1 MMTSPMGTAK
11 KFSLFAVITALAIGL
26 SGCYNVAGSV
36 RFSGTS
42 AEEATARVAFQGSIL
57 EERLSQGV
65 PIEITASGERDETN
79 RLNWLRNYFD
89 GFMDCCGNP
98 PWTMINYV
106 VVGGESG
113 TYAPVNGRQVLWNN
127 VPVAEGATFRTE
139 SFGGLNLSLFDDYVL
154 VRASMTLPVDRTG
167 EATGG
172 QFEVSYPDNWR
183 LVSSNGEP
191 TENKYTGEDAVFWS
205 GEPGERIDITA
216 AFQVYKQASDV
227 PQLLISPLVDA
238 NGNEIPNEPT
248 PQPESLADL
257 SMLSDIAL
265 GNEAS
270 AEGEWI
276 INSDGELELVGT
288 AVAETP
294 ESQGS
299 FLVGTAWGLL
309 GSGVLSALVVLIVM
323 ATRGRKLMAE
333 ANNAG

>member
-1 MMTSPMGTAK
+1 MKTSRMGAAK
-11 KFSLFAVITALAIGL
+11 KFSLFAVVTALAIGL
-26 SGCYNVAGSV
+26 SGCYNVAGEV

-42 AEEATARVAFQGSIL
+42 AEEATARVTFQGSIL

-65 PIEITASGERDETN
+65 PIEATASGERDETR
-79 RLNWLRNYFD
+79 RLEFLRNYFD

-98 PWTMINYV
+98 PWTMIHYA
-106 VVGGESG
+106 VVGGEPG
-113 TYAPVNGRQVLWNN
+113 TYSPPNGRIMLWDN

-139 SFGGLNLSLFDDYVL
+139 TFGGLNLSLFDDYVL

-172 QFEVSYPDNWR
+172 QFQVSYPDNWR
-183 LVSSNGEP
+183 LVSSNGEASV
-191 TENKYTGEDAVFWS
+191 NKYTGEDAVFWA
-205 GEPGERIDITA
+205 GKPGERIDITA

-238 NGNEIPNEPT
+238 DGNEIPSEPA
-248 PQPESLADL
+248 PQPQSLADL
-257 SMLSDIAL
+257 SVLSDIAL

-270 AEGEWI
+270 EGEWI
-276 INSDGELELVGT
+276 INSDGELELVST
-288 AVAETP
+288 AVAEAP

-323 ATRGRKLMAE
+323 AMKGRKLMAE